1 MIGWC
6 IIMTK
11 YDIETIEKEI
21 IERLDQGEQVY
32 LESGCLNDCITAYSV
47 KKFKKYSWQEYEDKE
62 ITFTTTACVFPEH
75 IRLSDWDNVDT
86 EEFKDKL
93 FVHVW

>member
-1 MIGWC
+1 
-6 IIMTK
+6 MTK
-11 YDIETIEKEI
+11 YEIETIEKEI
-21 IERLDQGEQVY
+21 IERLDKGEIVN
-32 LESGCLNDCITAYSV
+32 LESGCLNDCITAYSIR
-47 KKFKKYSWQEYEDKE
+47 KYKTYRWQEYEDEE

-86 EEFKDKL
+86 EEFKNNL